1 MERKVT
7 ESEKKRVAGRQR
19 YTCAASVPDYECPLG
34 GRPFDEAGYEID
46 HIVEL
51 RNGGT
56 NELTNLQALCPM
68 CHRVKTSRKTS
79 EMARR
84 QPEPEPVRMCYHC
97 SKEGATIYEHGRWSC
112 KVDCI
117 KTCSKLC
124 IGGCGFRSSPSYHL
138 AKDPVAHILSQY
150 AYSPSTSL
158 FKQ

>member
-84 QPEPEPVRMCYHC
+84 QPEPVRMCYHC
-97 SKEGATIYEHGRWSC
+97 SKEGATVYEHGRWSC

-117 KTCSKLC
+117 RPCSKLC
-124 IGGCGFRSSPSYHL
+124 IGGCGFRSSPNYHL